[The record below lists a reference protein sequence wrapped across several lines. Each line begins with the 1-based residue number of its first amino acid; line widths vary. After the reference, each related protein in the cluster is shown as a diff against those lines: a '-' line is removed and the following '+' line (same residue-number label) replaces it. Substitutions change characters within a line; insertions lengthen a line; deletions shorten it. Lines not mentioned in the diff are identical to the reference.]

1 LGELIESFHM
11 EVAKYATLAEISFP
25 LNGNGR
31 GPNHMGQWLSR
42 VDVRSGNAAVQV
54 VHKNDAGRSGGG
66 GTLGWPF
73 ILALLALITF
83 RRVARL
89 EGMA

>member
-1 LGELIESFHM
+1 M
-11 EVAKYATLAEISFP
+11 EVAKYATLAEIGLP

-31 GPNHMGQWLSR
+31 SNHMGKGLSR

-54 VHKNDAGRSGGG
+54 VHKNDAGRSGSGG
-66 GTLGWPF
+66 ALGWPF